1 MQNIELKN
9 YIQDIQKDYG
19 YKKVILFGSYANG
32 TNREDSDID
41 LLVEFDKDK
50 KSIFLIANLIN
61 NIQEKFNLNVD
72 IIPYPIKK
80 TIGTIDL
87 RIDNTEVLYG

>member
-1 MQNIELKN
+1 MENLELKK
-9 YIQDIQKDYG
+9 YLHDIQKEYG
-19 YKKVILFGSYANG
+19 YKKVILFGSRANG

-41 LLVEFDKDK
+41 LLVEFDKNK

-61 NIQEKFNLNVD
+61 NIQEKFNLDVD

-80 TIGTIDL
+80 SIGILDL
-87 RIDNTEVLYG
+87 RIDNTEVLYE